1 MRGVFEPLRANRLQ
15 LETVRVPVLP
25 REEQFS
31 AALRGDYRAELT
43 RGVVS
48 ELSRD

>member
-15 LETVRVPVLP
+15 LETVRVSVLP
-25 REEQFS
+25 REKQFS
-31 AALRGDYRAELT
+31 TALRGRHRAELT

-48 ELSRD
+48 ELFSD